1 MWISRIRLK
10 NFKSYADAEF
20 TFPEP
25 SGQKNIVLIGA
36 QNGHGKTTLLEA
48 IYLSLYDKDAVGYFK
63 RAGLSSEEVQYP
75 RFLNQAL
82 FHEASDRFGMY
93 QMELE
98 IEMMQRRRGQL
109 VGLKIGRKWF
119 FNRNREW
126 DGRNNEVRAS
136 LISDGHEQPIAEDEI
151 KHYLNDYA
159 LPFDYAPYFFFDG
172 EKISQMAKGSVSGA
186 GEWLGQAL
194 QGLLGVHLLGRL
206 KDDLKRYRGGL
217 ISANASQRAA
227 QDFEKAEKELSQ
239 METLYG
245 ILKEQLEDA
254 LLEKQSLEEQFEELT
269 AQLGGGSDI
278 ETSKELLEKKESLIK
293 KRESLRN
300 TIQQAVLA
308 LPLALLP
315 SERLEKLSQTLT
327 EDLNR
332 LNHEAGRNQVSSRLE
347 DFWQTFVGSDK
358 VKEVLGRSAEVILQ
372 DPLMKE
378 AVDDCWKRLF
388 YPLPPNCADPIQ
400 HNYLSQQAIA
410 KIQGEITQLSAMPS
424 EKIGDVLA
432 EIDVIE
438 HEEKLL
444 DTRLEI
450 LRHSN
455 REDLIERLKTV
466 QKDLNESTNKVGQCE
481 SNENRQRMQMERKQQ
496 DVERL
501 RREIEG
507 NNPKLVKSKRA
518 EKVSNMIEALSKE
531 LLKQKNELLSEAA
544 TRINHELYTDERIHK
559 ICISDNAKMALFGR
573 NGMEFNGSLSAGQM
587 QILIM
592 SLVSALA
599 EVTRYQ
605 APFVIDTPLARL
617 DNLRRNNLFRH
628 WSKLNQQV
636 VLLSQDAEVT
646 SEIKELLRN
655 HISKTYLVQADTL
668 SSVGARSNITENAY
682 F

>member
-1 MWISRIRLK
+1 MWISKIKLK

-25 SGQKNIVLIGA
+25 SDNKNIVLIGA

-48 IYLSLYDKDAVGYFK
+48 IYLSLYDKDAVSYFK
-63 RAGLSSEEVQYP
+63 RAGLSSDEVLYP
-75 RFLNQAL
+75 RFLSQAL
-82 FHEASDRFGMY
+82 FHEANDRFGLY

-98 IEMMQRRRGQL
+98 IEIMQRKRGQL
-109 VGLKIGRKWF
+109 VGLRIGRKWF

-126 DGRNNEVRAS
+126 DGSNNEVRAS
-136 LISDGHEQPIAEDEI
+136 LISDCREQPIAEEEI

-186 GEWLGQAL
+186 GEWLGLAL

-206 KDDLKRYRGGL
+206 KDDLKRYRTSL
-217 ISANASQRAA
+217 ISANASQRAV
-227 QDFEKAEKELSQ
+227 QDLQKAEKELSQ
-239 METLYG
+239 LETLYG

-254 LLEKQSLEEQFEELT
+254 LAEKRNLEEQFEELT

-278 ETSKELLEKKESLIK
+278 ETSKDLLARKENLIK
-293 KRESLRN
+293 RRENLRN
-300 TIQQAVLA
+300 TVQHAVLA

-315 SERLEKLSQTLT
+315 SERLEKISNTLT
-327 EDLNR
+327 ADLNR

-410 KIQGEITQLSAMPS
+410 KIQGEIDNLTTISS
-424 EKIGDVLA
+424 EKIEDVLA
-432 EIDVIE
+432 EINIIE
-438 HEEKLL
+438 HEEKQL

-455 REDLIERLKTV
+455 HEDLIEQLKTV
-466 QKDLNESTNKVGQCE
+466 QQDLNESTNKVGQCE
-481 SNENRQRMQMERKQQ
+481 SNANRQRMQMERKQQ

-501 RREIEG
+501 RSEIER
-507 NNPKLVKSKRA
+507 NNPKLLKSKRA
-518 EKVSNMIEALSKE
+518 EKVGHMIEALSKE

-559 ICISDNAKMALFGR
+559 IHINDNGKMALFGR
-573 NGMEFNGSLSAGQM
+573 NGAEFNGALSAGQM

-617 DNLRRNNLFRH
+617 DNQRRNNLFRH
-628 WSKLNQQV
+628 WAKLNQQV
-636 VLLSQDAEVT
+636 ILLSQDAEVT
-646 SEIKELLRN
+646 PAIKESLQAYV
-655 HISKTYLVQADTL
+655 SKTYLVKADIL
-668 SSVGARSNITENAY
+668 DSVGARSNITENAY